1 MPLWPV
7 RVFPALWLDVPLL
20 CCYHLFSWYL
30 LSPTLLTYFVL
41 YCLNKMFTE
50 GKVWFEFIVYSH
62 LVSNIWQISDIWFF
76 WIGVAII
83 RFVYFLTW
91 IWGKDFSASQKQEV
105 RTNIILIDGLSW
117 ASLTVQLV
125 KRIRLQCRRPG
136 FDPWV
141 GKIPWRREGLPTP
154 VFRPGEVHGLHS
166 PWGHKELDTTERL
179 WSSSS
184 YLGQAV
190 NRHALVSSTVVGITP
205 RGLWRWKFNTW
216 KILWLTP

>member
-7 RVFPALWLDVPLL
+7 RVFPALLLNVPLL

-50 GKVWFEFIVYSH
+50 GKAWFEFIVYSH

-83 RFVYFLTW
+83 GFVSFLTW
-91 IWGKDFSASQKQEV
+91 IWEKDFSASQKHEV

-117 ASLTVQLV
+117 ASLMAQLV

-136 FDPWV
+136 FHPWV
-141 GKIPWRREGLPTP
+141 GNIPWRRERLPTP
-154 VFRPGEVHGLHS
+154 VFWPGEFQGLFS
-166 PWGHKELDTTERL
+166 PWGH
-179 WSSSS
+179 
-184 YLGQAV
+184 
-190 NRHALVSSTVVGITP
+190 
-205 RGLWRWKFNTW
+205 
-216 KILWLTP
+216 